1 MHRRLS
7 SSENVVCDV
16 FVLPAVVQ
24 QLQTCVQT
32 LSSLLSTQQVQP
44 MENKRPA
51 AETSCNSTKIQQPI
65 NDTPH
70 ITSIRTVNQVP
81 TNDIPCTPTHAVTP
95 FTPVPITET
104 SYNSTPTTDN
114 PCTPTQ
120 QRTEFAYDE
129 DKFEVCNAD
138 IILLVCYVTVY
149 VVSNVY
155 ASSIGSYVDVLRIYS
170 NS

>member
-1 MHRRLS
+1 
-7 SSENVVCDV
+7 VWT
-16 FVLPAVVQ
+16 FVTSIRTVN
-24 QLQTCVQT
+24 
-32 LSSLLSTQQVQP
+32 QVP
-44 MENKRPA
+44 TNDIPRTP
-51 AETSCNSTKIQQPI
+51 THTVTPVPI

-70 ITSIRTVNQVP
+70 TSTHTVNQVP
-81 TNDIPCTPTHAVTP
+81 TNDIPCTPTHAV
-95 FTPVPITET
+95 TPVPITET